1 MRLVTIS
8 WVRNEADIIEAFVR
22 HHAPFAD
29 RMIII
34 DNGSTDDTPA
44 ILASLN
50 DEGLPLDLR
59 GDPTPVHHQS
69 KALTAL
75 LREAAALDADWILPL
90 DADEFLAVH
99 GSTTLDAALNAAPR
113 DAVTLLP
120 WKTYVP
126 RPSDSAS
133 EPSPPRRIRY
143 RRDEESPQF
152 HKALVPGPLARLP
165 DASLSLG
172 SHLLYDGTSGPAC
185 RSVFSTS
192 LALAHFPVRNSRQFA
207 SKIAQGWA
215 RHLANPDRKPGEMY
229 HWEKLLDRCA
239 SPAPLTP
246 EELEHIALTY
256 ARTDDAVPGVVP
268 DPLMSG
274 ID

>member
-44 ILASLN
+44 ILASLR
-50 DEGLPLDLR
+50 DTGLPLDLR
-59 GDPTPVHHQS
+59 SDPMPVHHQS

-90 DADEFLAVH
+90 DADEFLAVP
-99 GSTTLDAALNAAPR
+99 GSTTLDDALDAAPR

-126 RPSDSAS
+126 RPGDDAS
-133 EPSPPRRIRY
+133 EPSPPRRIRH
-143 RRDEESPQF
+143 RRDDESPQF
-152 HKALVPGPLARLP
+152 HKALVPGALARMP
-165 DASLSLG
+165 NASLSLG
-172 SHLLYDGTSGPAC
+172 SHLLQEGPDGPAC
-185 RSVFSTS
+185 RSVFSST
-192 LALAHFPVRNSRQFA
+192 LALAHFPVRSAAQLA
-207 SKIAQGWA
+207 AKITQGWT

-246 EELEHIALTY
+246 EELERIALTY
-256 ARTDDAVPGVVP
+256 ARTDDAVPGIVL
-268 DPLMSG
+268 DPLVSG